1 MRCAQDGRF
10 RRCARCG
17 PLLRSGRYPDRR
29 GGTRWRKRTPS
40 PASSRAEDLEVVLRG
55 PLLRP
60 GDGDYDIARAVY
72 NGMIDRSPALIA
84 RCHDVADVM
93 AAVRFG
99 AQEDVE
105 LAVRGGGHNGAGLG
119 TCDDGLVID
128 LSPMRGVRVD
138 PRARVA
144 QVEGGA
150 LLGDFDHASHAF
162 GLAAPT
168 GIMSTTG
175 IGGLTLG
182 GGLGNLTRRYGLT
195 VDSLLSADVVLADGR
210 LVTADATQHADLFWA
225 LRGGGGNFGVVTSFL
240 FRLHPVSTIV
250 GGPTLWHLDDAQDV
264 LRAYAEFLP
273 AAPEDLNGWFAF
285 LTVPPAPPFPE
296 ELHGRKMCGIV
307 WCWTGPEDSV
317 HQAVAP
323 MIEAVA
329 PALHGIHPMPI
340 RRCRARSTPS
350 TRRATSGT
358 GAPTSSRSCPA
369 DAIALHAQHAAQ
381 MPTPQSGMH
390 LYPIDGAAHRV
401 GAQDDRVRLPR
412 RHAGRWSSPGSTPIR
427 PTPSDCGSG
436 ASTTGRR
443 CTPTRREA
451 PT

>member
-1 MRCAQDGRF
+1 MAQ
-10 RRCARCG
+10 ANIALG
-17 PLLRSGRYPDRR
+17 PQ
-29 GGTRWRKRTPS
+29 T
-40 PASSRAEDLEVVLRG
+40 EDLEAAMRG
-55 PLLRP
+55 PLMRP
-60 GDGDYDIARAVY
+60 GDDDYDVARAVY

-84 RCHDVADVM
+84 RCHDVADVT

-128 LSPMRGVRVD
+128 LSRMRGVRID

-150 LLGDFDHASHAF
+150 VLGDLDHASHAF

-168 GIMSTTG
+168 SIMSTTG
-175 IGGLTLG
+175 VGGLTLG

-210 LVTADATQHADLFWA
+210 LVTADANQHADLFWA

-250 GGPTLWHLDDAQDV
+250 GGPTLWHLDDAEEV

-273 AAPEDLNGWFAF
+273 GAPEDLNGWFAF

-296 ELHGRKMCGIV
+296 ELHGRKMCGVV
-307 WCWTGPEDSV
+307 WCWTGPQEGV

-329 PALHGIHPMPI
+329 PALHGIHPMPYPALQSAFDALYPAGDQWYW
-340 RRCRARSTPS
+340 RADFVTEIPAARTP
-350 TRRATSGT
+350 
-358 GAPTSSRSCPA
+358 
-369 DAIALHAQHAAQ
+369 
-381 MPTPQSGMH
+381 PTPN
-390 LYPIDGAAHRV
+390 R
-401 GAQDDRVRLPR
+401 
-412 RHAGRWSSPGSTPIR
+412 
-427 PTPSDCGSG
+427 CGSG
-436 ASTTGRR
+436 VSTTGRR
-443 CTPTRREA
+443 CTRTRREA